1 MPEIRRIGSAD
12 SSNRWLGLARYYRE
26 HMTIEAPNPEDLE
39 TILISNA
46 DSESMESATVERRDQ
61 VRAEG
66 LVAAKYWGGIQYRVI
81 VTFAIF
87 AACWI
92 GVVVLG
98 VSGSFPLW
106 VGLILNSVFAS
117 TFYMPMHEATHKN
130 IMGKATR
137 GRWIEEIIGRLASV
151 PTSIQFTAHRAGHMR
166 HHAYTNDPAR
176 DPDHFTEGRMS
187 ELPLKFYGM
196 TMLYAFLPFFAL
208 IKPLRVA
215 LPKVLREKLES
226 REGSKAEGKAQMR
239 FWLIS
244 TVVLV
249 ASFVTGN
256 GLAALCLWWL
266 PARIQ
271 LCWLMF
277 IFAWYPH
284 HPAKETS
291 RYRHTRVAVF
301 PGSGLLIRGHDY
313 HAIHHLYPRVPHY
326 RLKAVWNEMS
336 DDLVERGV
344 RTEGRAKGA
353 TTAVVW

>member
-1 MPEIRRIGSAD
+1 MFVLANRRVGPFE
-12 SSNRWLGLARYYRE
+12 RYRDC
-26 HMTIEAPNPEDLE
+26 MITEAPAPEDLE
-39 TILISNA
+39 NILVSNA
-46 DSESMESATVERRDQ
+46 DSESVESARVERRGQ

-66 LVAAKYWGGIQYRVI
+66 LIAAKYWGGIQYRVI
-81 VTFAIF
+81 LTFAMF
-87 AACWI
+87 AVCWI
-92 GVVVLG
+92 GVVILG
-98 VSGSFPLW
+98 ANGFLPLW

-117 TFYMPMHEATHKN
+117 TFYMPMHEAAHKN

-137 GRWIEEIIGRLASV
+137 GRWIEETIGRLASV
-151 PTSIQFTAHRAGHMR
+151 PTGIEFTAHRAGHMR
-166 HHAYTNDPAR
+166 HHAYTNDPDR
-176 DPDHFTEGRMS
+176 DPDHFTEGRLS

-196 TMLYAFLPFFAL
+196 TMLYALLPVFAL
-208 IKPLRVA
+208 IKPLRLA
-215 LPKVLREKLES
+215 LPRVLREKLES
-226 REGSKAEGKAQMR
+226 REGTKAEGKAQMR
-239 FWLIS
+239 FWFIS

-249 ASFVTGN
+249 ACFATGN

-301 PGSGLLIRGHDY
+301 LGSGLLIRGHDY
-313 HAIHHLYPRVPHY
+313 HAVHHLYPRVPHY

-336 DDLVERGV
+336 DDLVDRGV